1 MAISY
6 RPQLR
11 SLLLAVNCLVL
22 LLPVS
27 GIFLLKMYE
36 SQLIRQTEAALIGQ
50 AALLSSMYAQ
60 ELALQANN
68 ENLTIKYGSI
78 LPIDSPFHNTES
90 FTPVNPL
97 LDVAT
102 ETILPP
108 SPSGERPILPADP
121 LSLAVGK
128 KLIPVLKKSQRIT
141 LCGIRIMESNGIVVS
156 SSGSELGLSLAHR
169 QEIKRA
175 IKGYY
180 ASVLRK
186 RISDEPSP
194 PYSSLSRKGSVR
206 VLVGMPI
213 IHDQQIVGAVL
224 LSRSPIGLGK
234 GLYFIRKH
242 LLLGSV
248 LVLSIVIAI
257 TWLTNVVI
265 SRPLKQLVVRTKKIK
280 SHGGELEPLTHPGTK
295 EVEELSGA
303 ISEMANTL
311 QKRADYIQ
319 NFARHVSH
327 EFKTPIT
334 AILGSIELM
343 QDLGQ
348 EMSQEDQN
356 HFLKNMDQD
365 VRHLDQLTRGLLN
378 FARADMASPGI
389 TSFDP
394 AEIIQQILEQLNE
407 DERSITAEFQVGNT
421 TILMEREIF
430 RGIITN
436 LIENSFRH
444 GNATKVNIALSRTE
458 HHNATGTQIY
468 VTDNGCG
475 VLPTN
480 WDKIFTPFF
489 TTARNSGGT
498 GLGLTI
504 IKAIVENHDG
514 QIALSTSYEKGCRFS
529 LFLPKDGRNQTVDK
543 RP

>member
-50 AALLSSMYAQ
+50 AALLSSLYAQ
-60 ELALQANN
+60 ELALQANK

-78 LPIDSPFHNTES
+78 LPVDSPFHNIES
-90 FTPVNPL
+90 FTPISPL

-108 SPSGERPILPADP
+108 SPNGERPAYPADP
-121 LSLAVGK
+121 LSLVVGG
-128 KLIPVLKKSQRIT
+128 KLIPVLKESQRIT
-141 LCGIRIMESNGIVVS
+141 LCGIRIVESNGIVVS
-156 SSGSELGLSLAHR
+156 SSGSELGSSLAHR

-175 IKGYY
+175 LQGYY

-186 RISDEPSP
+186 RVSDEPAP

-248 LVLSIVIAI
+248 LVISIVIAI

-265 SRPLKQLVVRTKKIK
+265 SRPLKQLVVRTKIIK
-280 SHGGELEPLTHPGTK
+280 NHGGELEPLTHPGTR

-334 AILGSIELM
+334 AIQGSVELM

-356 HFLKNMDQD
+356 HFLKNMGQD

-378 FARADMASPGI
+378 FARADMASPGV
-389 TSFDP
+389 TSIDP
-394 AEIIQQILEQLNE
+394 AEIIQQIIEQMSEE
-407 DERSITAEFQVGNT
+407 DRSITANFQIGNT
-421 TILMEREIF
+421 TILMEPDIF

-436 LIENSFRH
+436 LIENCFRH
-444 GNATKVNIALSRTE
+444 GNATNVNIEIPHAKYQETM
-458 HHNATGTQIY
+458 GTQIY

-475 VLPTN
+475 VPPAN
-480 WDKIFTPFF
+480 HDRIFTPFF

-504 IKAIVENHDG
+504 TKAIVENHGG
-514 QIALSTSYEKGCRFS
+514 QIALLTSYETGCRFS
-529 LFLPKDGRNQTVDK
+529 LFLP
-543 RP
+543 